1 MNTITISAY
10 ILAGLFIIFLTRST
24 IKVIRKNNRD
34 KKILKLHKDY
44 EKKEKELR
52 RKGFK
57 KFTFNQGNIVIWATD
72 FKIANSQYQASRK
85 NGK

>member
-1 MNTITISAY
+1 MSIITISAY
-10 ILAGLFIIFLTRST
+10 ILAGLFIIFLTKST
-24 IKVIRKNNRD
+24 IKVIRKNNRE

-52 RKGFK
+52 RKGLK
-57 KFTFNQGNIVIWATD
+57 KFTFNQGNTIVWALD
-72 FKIANSQYQASRK
+72 FKNANSQYQTSRK